1 MSQHYF
7 ASDGNYGDAD
17 QIVLIDTTRW
27 TPADWARI
35 EAASDGHRFQVAKRI
50 DEGIEVFRVTYHVS
64 MIHEVFIEA
73 RDQYA
78 ARDRFEYLYENH
90 QNEMPEYN
98 DITHSIEDVEV
109 AETLSPYDDVF
120 AIDHK

>member
-17 QIVLIDTTRW
+17 LIALIDTTRW
-27 TPADWARI
+27 TAADWARI
-35 EAASDGHRFQVAKRI
+35 ESASDSDRFAVAKRI

-90 QNEMPEYN
+90 QGEMPEYD

-120 AIDHK
+120 TIDHE